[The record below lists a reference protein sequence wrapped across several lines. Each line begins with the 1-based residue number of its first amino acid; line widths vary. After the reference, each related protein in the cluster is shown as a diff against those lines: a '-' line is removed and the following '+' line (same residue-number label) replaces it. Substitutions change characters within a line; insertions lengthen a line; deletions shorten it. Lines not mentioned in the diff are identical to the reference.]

1 VLVNTRR
8 EVEAD
13 DQARAQAV
21 TQQKR
26 IDLATSSGAAL
37 LGAGLGA
44 LVAAWLRP
52 VAVAL
57 VVLGAA
63 LHGWG
68 MLTRHR
74 LERRGGVTLPR
85 WSLALYWLCWLVLL
99 GIGVYLPWRQIDRS
113 Y

>member
-1 VLVNTRR
+1 MNTRR
-8 EVEAD
+8 EVETD
-13 DQARAQAV
+13 DLVRAQAV
-21 TQQKR
+21 TQQKQS
-26 IDLATSSGAAL
+26 DLATSSGAGL

-44 LVAAWLRP
+44 LAAAWLRP

-57 VVLGAA
+57 LVLGAA

-74 LERRGGVTLPR
+74 LERRGGVALPR

-99 GIGVYLPWRQIDRS
+99 GLGVYLLWRQIDRS

>member
-1 VLVNTRR
+1 MNTRR
-8 EVEAD
+8 EAVAD
-13 DQARAQAV
+13 HRAGMQAV
-21 TQQKR
+21 TQRKQ
-26 IDLATSSGAAL
+26 IDLATSSGAGL

-44 LVAAWLRP
+44 LAAAWLRP

-57 VVLGAA
+57 LVLGAA

-74 LERRGGVTLPR
+74 LERRGGVALPR

-99 GIGVYLPWRQIDRS
+99 GIGVYLLWRQVERS
-113 Y
+113 T